1 MTYFRLSL
9 VLESHALSIY
19 ERLFEDEA
27 LSIVISPV
35 SNEVVIAADLPEEN
49 IPIDWREVKLTA
61 YLPLGTDLER
71 LRNDLNRLQS
81 RALKDVDVEI
91 VSSEQT
97 TEVLNNQVVAMQ
109 FGKSL
114 RVRSRTNRR
123 VDVADH
129 VPTVYLDAGLAFG
142 SGTHPTTRLC
152 LEWLEAN
159 ANRAPKS
166 FLDYGCGSGI
176 LAIAAAAMGNSGCAV
191 DNDNQAIDSA
201 VSNRDFNQIDADR
214 LAILSVSDW
223 QSKKNSLLGSFDFV
237 IANIMM
243 KTLIDLRAELIEA
256 LKPDGTL
263 VLSGILVDQV
273 AAVRSCFDEITFE
286 EPVEKDGWIRLV
298 GSLR

>member
-9 VLESHALSIY
+9 VLESDALSIY

-35 SNEVVIAADLPEEN
+35 SNEVVIAADLPGEN

-61 YLPLGTDLER
+61 YLPLGADLER

-114 RVRSRTNRR
+114 RVRPRTNRR

-176 LAIAAAAMGNSGCAV
+176 LALAAAAMGNSGCAV

-214 LAILSVSDW
+214 LSILSVSDW
-223 QSKKNSLLGSFDFV
+223 QNKKNSLLGSFDFV

-286 EPVEKDGWIRLV
+286 EPVDKDGWIRLV

>member
-9 VLESHALSIY
+9 VLESYALSIY
-19 ERLFEDEA
+19 ERLFEGEA

-35 SNEVVIAADLPEEN
+35 SNEIVIAADLPGEN

-61 YLPLGTDLER
+61 YLPLGADLER
-71 LRNDLNRLQS
+71 LRNDLKRLQS

-97 TEVLNNQVVAMQ
+97 TEALNNQVVAMQ

-114 RVRSRTNRR
+114 RVRPRSNRR
-123 VDVADH
+123 VGVADH

-159 ANRAPKS
+159 ANRVPNS

-176 LAIAAAAMGNSGCAV
+176 LALAAATMGNSGCAV
-191 DNDNQAIDSA
+191 DNDKQAIDSA

-214 LAILSVSDW
+214 LSILSVSDW

-243 KTLIDLRAELIEA
+243 KTLIDLRAELIET

-273 AAVRSCFDEITFE
+273 AVVRSCFDEITFE
-286 EPVEKDGWIRLV
+286 EPVDKDGWVRLV

>member
-9 VLESHALSIY
+9 VLESHALSSY
-19 ERLFEDEA
+19 ERLLEDEA
-27 LSIVISPV
+27 SSMVISPV
-35 SNEVVIAADLPEEN
+35 SDEVVIATDLPGEN
-49 IPIDWREVKLTA
+49 IPMGWREVKLTA
-61 YLPLGTDLER
+61 YMPLGADLEQ
-71 LRNDLNRLQS
+71 LRNDLKGLQS
-81 RALKDVDVEI
+81 RALKNIDVEI
-91 VSSEQT
+91 VSSAQT
-97 TEVLNNQVVAMQ
+97 TEALNNQVVAMQ

-114 RVRSRTNRR
+114 RVRPRANRS

-129 VPTVYLDAGLAFG
+129 VPTVYIDAGLAFG

-159 ANRAPKS
+159 TNRAPKS

-176 LAIAAAAMGNSGCAV
+176 LALAAAAMGNSGCAV

-214 LAILSVSDW
+214 LSILSVSDW

-273 AAVRSCFDEITFE
+273 VAVRSCFDEITFE
-286 EPVEKDGWIRLV
+286 EPIDKDGWIRLV

>member
-81 RALKDVDVEI
+81 RALKDIDVEI

-176 LAIAAAAMGNSGCAV
+176 LALAAAAMGNSGCAV

>member
-1 MTYFRLSL
+1 MTYIRLSL

-114 RVRSRTNRR
+114 RVRPRTNRR

-176 LAIAAAAMGNSGCAV
+176 LALAAAAMGNSGCAV

-214 LAILSVSDW
+214 LSILSVSDW
-223 QSKKNSLLGSFDFV
+223 QSKKSSLLGSFDFV

-243 KTLIDLRAELIEA
+243 KTLIDLHAELIEA
-256 LKPDGTL
+256 LKLDGTL

>member
-1 MTYFRLSL
+1 MTYIRLSL
-9 VLESHALSIY
+9 VLESYALSIY

-35 SNEVVIAADLPEEN
+35 SNEVVIAADLPGEN

-114 RVRSRTNRR
+114 RVRPRTNRR

-176 LAIAAAAMGNSGCAV
+176 LALAAAAMGNSGCAV

-201 VSNRDFNQIDADR
+201 VSNRDFNQIGADR
-214 LAILSVSDW
+214 LSILSVSDW

-256 LKPDGTL
+256 LKTDGTL

>member
-1 MTYFRLSL
+1 MTYIRLSL

-19 ERLFEDEA
+19 ERFFEDEA

-35 SNEVVIAADLPEEN
+35 SNEVVIAADLPGEN

-61 YLPLGTDLER
+61 YLPLGVDLER

-114 RVRSRTNRR
+114 RVRPRTNRR

-176 LAIAAAAMGNSGCAV
+176 LALAAAAMGNSGSAV
-191 DNDNQAIDSA
+191 DNDNQAIVSA
-201 VSNRDFNQIDADR
+201 VSNRDFNQIDAER
-214 LAILSVSDW
+214 LSILSVSDW

-243 KTLIDLRAELIEA
+243 KTLIDLHAELIEA
-256 LKPDGTL
+256 LKLDGTL

>member
-9 VLESHALSIY
+9 VLESYAFSIY
-19 ERLFEDEA
+19 ERLFTDEA

-35 SNEVVIAADLPEEN
+35 SNEVVIAEDLSGED

-61 YLPLGTDLER
+61 YLPLGADLER

-81 RALKDVDVEI
+81 RALKDVDVKI

-114 RVRSRTNRR
+114 RVRPRTDRR

-176 LAIAAAAMGNSGCAV
+176 LALAAAAMGNSGCAV

-214 LAILSVSDW
+214 LSILSVSDW
-223 QSKKNSLLGSFDFV
+223 QGKKNSLLGSFDFV

-243 KTLIDLRAELIEA
+243 KTLIDLRAELTEA
-256 LKPDGTL
+256 LKSDGTL

>member
-19 ERLFEDEA
+19 ERLLEDEA

-35 SNEVVIAADLPEEN
+35 SDELVIATDLPGEN
-49 IPIDWREVKLTA
+49 IPMDWREVKLTA
-61 YLPLGTDLER
+61 YLPLGADLER
-71 LRNDLNRLQS
+71 LRKDLKRLQS
-81 RALKDVDVEI
+81 RALKDIDVEI

-97 TEVLNNQVVAMQ
+97 TEALNNQVVAMQ

-114 RVRSRTNRR
+114 RVRPRANRR

-129 VPTVYLDAGLAFG
+129 IPTVYIDAGLAFG

-159 ANRAPKS
+159 ANRAPER

-176 LAIAAAAMGNSGCAV
+176 LALAAAAMGNLGYAV
-191 DNDNQAIDSA
+191 DNDTQAIDSA
-201 VSNRDFNQIDADR
+201 VSNRDFNQIDADM
-214 LAILSVSDW
+214 LSILSVSDW
-223 QSKKNSLLGSFDFV
+223 HSKKNSLSGSFDFV

-243 KTLIDLRAELIEA
+243 KTVIDLRAELIEM
-256 LKPDGTL
+256 LRSDGTL

-286 EPVEKDGWIRLV
+286 EPVDKGGWVRLV
-298 GSLR
+298 GSLG

>member
-1 MTYFRLSL
+1 
-9 VLESHALSIY
+9 
-19 ERLFEDEA
+19 
-27 LSIVISPV
+27 
-35 SNEVVIAADLPEEN
+35 
-49 IPIDWREVKLTA
+49 
-61 YLPLGTDLER
+61 
-71 LRNDLNRLQS
+71 
-81 RALKDVDVEI
+81 
-91 VSSEQT
+91 
-97 TEVLNNQVVAMQ
+97 MQ

-114 RVRSRTNRR
+114 RVRPRANRR

-129 VPTVYLDAGLAFG
+129 VPTVYIDAGLAFG

-176 LAIAAAAMGNSGCAV
+176 LALAAAAMGNSGCAV

-201 VSNRDFNQIDADR
+201 VSNRDFNQIGADR
-214 LAILSVSDW
+214 LSILSVSDW

-256 LKPDGTL
+256 LKLDGTL
-263 VLSGILVDQV
+263 VLSGILVDQI

>member
-1 MTYFRLSL
+1 MTYIRLSL

-35 SNEVVIAADLPEEN
+35 SNEVVIAADFPGEN

-61 YLPLGTDLER
+61 YLPIGADLER

-114 RVRSRTNRR
+114 RVRPRTNRR

-176 LAIAAAAMGNSGCAV
+176 LALAAAAMG
-191 DNDNQAIDSA
+191 
-201 VSNRDFNQIDADR
+201 
-214 LAILSVSDW
+214 LS
-223 QSKKNSLLGSFDFV
+223 
-237 IANIMM
+237 
-243 KTLIDLRAELIEA
+243 LIHI
-256 LKPDGTL
+256 
-263 VLSGILVDQV
+263 
-273 AAVRSCFDEITFE
+273 
-286 EPVEKDGWIRLV
+286 
-298 GSLR
+298 

>member
-1 MTYFRLSL
+1 MTYIRLSL

-19 ERLFEDEA
+19 ERLFEAEA
-27 LSIVISPV
+27 LPIVISPV
-35 SNEVVIAADLPEEN
+35 SNEVVIAADLPGEN
-49 IPIDWREVKLTA
+49 VPIDWREVKLTA

-214 LAILSVSDW
+214 LSILSVSDW

-243 KTLIDLRAELIEA
+243 KTLIDLHAELIEA
-256 LKPDGTL
+256 LKLDGTL

-273 AAVRSCFDEITFE
+273 ADVRSCFDEITFE

>member
-19 ERLFEDEA
+19 ERLLEDEA

-35 SNEVVIAADLPEEN
+35 SNEVVIAADLPGEN
-49 IPIDWREVKLTA
+49 IPINWREVKLTA
-61 YLPLGTDLER
+61 YLPIGADLER

-97 TEVLNNQVVAMQ
+97 TEVLNNQVVTMQ

-114 RVRSRTNRR
+114 RVRPRTNRR

-176 LAIAAAAMGNSGCAV
+176 LALAAAAMGNSGCAV

-214 LAILSVSDW
+214 LSILSVSDW

-298 GSLR
+298 GSLQ

>member
-1 MTYFRLSL
+1 MTYIRLSL
-9 VLESHALSIY
+9 VLESHALPLY

-35 SNEVVIAADLPEEN
+35 SNEVVIAADLPGEK

-61 YLPLGTDLER
+61 YLPLGADLER

-81 RALKDVDVEI
+81 LAPKDVDVEI

-114 RVRSRTNRR
+114 RVRPRTNRR

-152 LEWLEAN
+152 LECLEAN
-159 ANRAPKS
+159 ANRARKS

-176 LAIAAAAMGNSGCAV
+176 LALAAAAMGNSGGAV

-214 LAILSVSDW
+214 LSILSVSDW

-243 KTLIDLRAELIEA
+243 KTLIDLHAELIEA
-256 LKPDGTL
+256 LKLDGTL

-273 AAVRSCFDEITFE
+273 AAVSSCFDEITFE
-286 EPVEKDGWIRLV
+286 EPVDKDGWIRLV

>member
-19 ERLFEDEA
+19 ERLLEDEA
-27 LSIVISPV
+27 LSIVVSPV
-35 SNEVVIAADLPEEN
+35 SDEVVIAADLPGEN

-61 YLPLGTDLER
+61 YLPIGADLER

-114 RVRSRTNRR
+114 RVRPRTNRR

-142 SGTHPTTRLC
+142 SGTHATTRLC

-176 LAIAAAAMGNSGCAV
+176 LALAAAAMGNSGCAV

-214 LAILSVSDW
+214 LSILSVSDW

-256 LKPDGTL
+256 LKLDGRL

>member
-1 MTYFRLSL
+1 
-9 VLESHALSIY
+9 
-19 ERLFEDEA
+19 
-27 LSIVISPV
+27 
-35 SNEVVIAADLPEEN
+35 
-49 IPIDWREVKLTA
+49 
-61 YLPLGTDLER
+61 
-71 LRNDLNRLQS
+71 
-81 RALKDVDVEI
+81 
-91 VSSEQT
+91 
-97 TEVLNNQVVAMQ
+97 MQ

-114 RVRSRTNRR
+114 RVRPRTNRR
-123 VDVADH
+123 VDVADY

-214 LAILSVSDW
+214 LSILSVSDW

-256 LKPDGTL
+256 LKLDGTL

-273 AAVRSCFDEITFE
+273 ADVRSCFDEITFE

-298 GSLR
+298 GFLRQ

>member
-9 VLESHALSIY
+9 VLESYAFSIY
-19 ERLFEDEA
+19 ERLFTDEA

-35 SNEVVIAADLPEEN
+35 SNEVVIAEDLSGED

-61 YLPLGTDLER
+61 YLPLGADLER

-114 RVRSRTNRR
+114 RVRPRTNRR
-123 VDVADH
+123 FDVEDH

-142 SGTHPTTRLC
+142 SGTHPSTRLC
-152 LEWLEAN
+152 LEWLEVN
-159 ANRAPKS
+159 ANRTPKS

-176 LAIAAAAMGNSGCAV
+176 LALAAAAMGNSGCAV
-191 DNDNQAIDSA
+191 DNDDQAIDSA

-214 LAILSVSDW
+214 LSILSVSDW

-286 EPVEKDGWIRLV
+286 EPVDKDGWIRLV

>member
-1 MTYFRLSL
+1 M
-9 VLESHALSIY
+9 Y
-19 ERLFEDEA
+19 ERLLEDEA

-35 SNEVVIAADLPEEN
+35 SDEVVIAADFPGEN
-49 IPIDWREVKLTA
+49 IPMDWREVKLTA
-61 YLPLGTDLER
+61 YLPLGADLER
-71 LRNDLNRLQS
+71 LRNGLKRLQS
-81 RALKDVDVEI
+81 RALKDTDVEI

-97 TEVLNNQVVAMQ
+97 TEALNNQVVAMQ

-114 RVRSRTNRR
+114 RVRPRTNRR
-123 VDVADH
+123 VDIADY

-176 LAIAAAAMGNSGCAV
+176 LALAAAALGNSGYAV
-191 DNDNQAIDSA
+191 DNDTQAIDSA
-201 VSNRDFNQIDADR
+201 VSNRDFNQIDADM
-214 LAILSVSDW
+214 LSILSVSDW
-223 QSKKNSLLGSFDFV
+223 QSKKNSLSGSFDFV
-237 IANIMM
+237 IANIMV
-243 KTLIDLRAELIEA
+243 KTVIDLRAELIEM
-256 LKPDGTL
+256 LKPDGTI

-286 EPVEKDGWIRLV
+286 EPVDKDGWIRLV

>member
-19 ERLFEDEA
+19 ERLLEDEA

-35 SNEVVIAADLPEEN
+35 SNEVVIAADLPGQN

-61 YLPLGTDLER
+61 YLPLGADLER

-81 RALKDVDVEI
+81 RSLKDVDVEI
-91 VSSEQT
+91 VRSEQT

-114 RVRSRTNRR
+114 RVRPRTNRR

-129 VPTVYLDAGLAFG
+129 VPTVYIDAGLAFG

-176 LAIAAAAMGNSGCAV
+176 LALAAAAMGNSGCAV

-214 LAILSVSDW
+214 LSILSVSDW

-273 AAVRSCFDEITFE
+273 VAVRSCFDEITFE
-286 EPVEKDGWIRLV
+286 EPIDKDGWIRLV

>member
-1 MTYFRLSL
+1 MTYIRLSL
-9 VLESHALSIY
+9 VLESHALSLY

-97 TEVLNNQVVAMQ
+97 TEVLNNLVVAMQ

-114 RVRSRTNRR
+114 RVRPRTNRR
-123 VDVADH
+123 VDVVDH

-176 LAIAAAAMGNSGCAV
+176 LALAAAAMGNSGCAV

-201 VSNRDFNQIDADR
+201 MSNRDFNQIDADR
-214 LAILSVSDW
+214 LSILSVSDW

-256 LKPDGTL
+256 LKLDGTL

>member
-1 MTYFRLSL
+1 MTYIRLSL

-35 SNEVVIAADLPEEN
+35 PNEVVIAADLPEEN

-91 VSSEQT
+91 VRSEQT

-123 VDVADH
+123 VDVTDH

-176 LAIAAAAMGNSGCAV
+176 LALAAAAMGNSGCAV

-201 VSNRDFNQIDADR
+201 VSNRDFNQIGADR
-214 LAILSVSDW
+214 LSILSVSDW

-256 LKPDGTL
+256 LKLDGTL

>member
-1 MTYFRLSL
+1 MTYIRLSL
-9 VLESHALSIY
+9 VLESHALSVY

-35 SNEVVIAADLPEEN
+35 SNEVVIAADLPGEN
-49 IPIDWREVKLTA
+49 VPIDWREVKLTA
-61 YLPLGTDLER
+61 YLPLGADLER

-97 TEVLNNQVVAMQ
+97 TEVLNNQVVAMR

-114 RVRSRTNRR
+114 RVRPRTNRR

-176 LAIAAAAMGNSGCAV
+176 LALAAAAMGNSGCAV

-201 VSNRDFNQIDADR
+201 VGNRDFNQIDADR
-214 LAILSVSDW
+214 LSILSVSDW

-256 LKPDGTL
+256 LKLDGTL

-273 AAVRSCFDEITFE
+273 ADVRSCFDEITFE

>member
-1 MTYFRLSL
+1 MTYIRLSL

-19 ERLFEDEA
+19 ERLFKDEA

-35 SNEVVIAADLPEEN
+35 SNEVVIAADLPGEN
-49 IPIDWREVKLTA
+49 VPIDWREVKLTA
-61 YLPLGTDLER
+61 YLPLGADLER

-114 RVRSRTNRR
+114 RVRPRTNRR

-176 LAIAAAAMGNSGCAV
+176 LALAAAAMGNSGCAV

-214 LAILSVSDW
+214 LSILSVSDW

-243 KTLIDLRAELIEA
+243 KTLIDLHAELIEA
-256 LKPDGTL
+256 LKLDGTL

-273 AAVRSCFDEITFE
+273 ADVRSCFDEITFE